1 MELLLERAKKQGK
14 AKKRSFL
21 RKHIVQLGWHA
32 VASVSRTVVHR
43 ATKGPIFPGFSVRN
57 ELFYQL
63 MLELVRR
70 PPPFSTPVEPNVPGG
85 ADAA

>member
-21 RKHIVQLGWHA
+21 RKHIVQLGGHA

-43 ATKGPIFPGFSVRN
+43 ATKGPIFPNFSVRN

-70 PPPFSTPVEPNVPGG
+70 PPPTSLC
-85 ADAA
+85 DACRTCHVRQC